1 MVHAWCLH
9 SNAWWTYND
18 DYASLCV
25 VQDPVLFSGP
35 LRMNLDPFDE
45 HSDEDV
51 WRALEHAHLKAT
63 VLGLNNSL
71 LFECSEGGE
80 NLR

>member
-1 MVHAWCLH
+1 MVHAWCLR

-51 WRALEHAHLKAT
+51 WRAGTDFSSTVDALKARMIP
-63 VLGLNNSL
+63 G
-71 LFECSEGGE
+71 
-80 NLR
+80 